1 MSTMVPAAE
10 SSHSSTRRCAHC
22 GGSTDLRTPHVIID
36 GNTVRAFCSADCA
49 TNSTAPIPLTPEAPP
64 ARNPWPARLV
74 RLSLGVPMLFF
85 TSGQPTPS
93 PLPSGQKTASL
104 PAMVIAAPRAE
115 PAPVTFGPN
124 WPPTEQD
131 WMAEITSDTWIHP
144 LDGPKRRMPVSDSRV
159 FGAERAGDRPGECRN
174 GHCGVDLS
182 GPWGE
187 PVHAVHDGVVDRVQR
202 GPNEEHGGLYVRL
215 AHRDGTIFSQYFH
228 LAAIPRQLQP
238 GVHVKVGDVIG
249 LVGDTGVKHSAQ
261 HLHFTL
267 SVRPSTESTETYMDP
282 EPLIALWP
290 LRIAVD
296 ENNDTLTTRVAPGVP
311 RGAATKKSK
320 KKRDVAN
327 AASTADEAAPA
338 AAE

>member
-1 MSTMVPAAE
+1 
-10 SSHSSTRRCAHC
+10 
-22 GGSTDLRTPHVIID
+22 LRTPHVIVD
-36 GNTVRAFCSADCA
+36 GSAVRAYCSAECMRSA
-49 TNSTAPIPLTPEAPP
+49 TGPIPLVPTPAP
-64 ARNPWPARLV
+64 RKSRWPVRLM
-74 RLSLGVPMLFF
+74 RLSLGVPMLLF
-85 TSGQPTPS
+85 TSGERPPQPKAS
-93 PLPSGQKTASL
+93 ASLLPAVIAPRSTAS
-104 PAMVIAAPRAE
+104 AAPE
-115 PAPVTFGPN
+115 PETFGPH

-228 LAAIPRQLQP
+228 LAAIPRQLVP
-238 GVHVKVGDVIG
+238 GMHVKVGDVVG
-249 LVGDTGVKHSAQ
+249 LLGDTGVKHSSA

-267 SVRPSTESTETYMDP
+267 SVRPSSEMADKYMDP

-296 ENNDTLTTRVAPGVP
+296 ENNETVTTRLPPGVP
-311 RGAATKKSK
+311 RGAATKKKSK
-320 KKRDVAN
+320 REHN
-327 AASTADEAAPA
+327 AANVASDD
-338 AAE
+338 AEHSASSAVE